1 MGLRRVEPPAALEAD
16 ASAWREQWAL
26 DLVLIRAIVEE
37 SFFKWEFLG
46 TFINDVALA
55 SLE

>member
-46 TFINDVALA
+46 TFINDVASA